1 MRGRTRVD
9 FGSASKKNRRVIP
22 LFVVFLSVLQPALPQ
37 SPAPVSAYVPQRVF
51 DTHRKAFS
59 DFEQMLADAG
69 TAEVVFVGED
79 HDNGSTHRLELA
91 VLEGLTRRRRPLVLG
106 MEMFERDVQQALDDY
121 LSGSSTESQFQASA
135 RPWPRYATDY
145 RASLE
150 FAREHHI
157 PVVASNVPRRI
168 AADVSKNGLGVL
180 DTIGT
185 DRRLAAADLDCP
197 TTGDYYDRFLQAMT
211 DHTGSNTTPL
221 APDTRARNDRYFLAQ
236 CVKDETMGE
245 SIAAAVRQAAGQPTT
260 VVHFNGSFHS
270 DFSEGAAQSATR
282 RLPGRRILVVSILP
296 VDDID
301 AVNPT
306 NADLKRADYLVYTLK
321 P

>member
-1 MRGRTRVD
+1 M
-9 FGSASKKNRRVIP
+9 IP
-22 LFVVFLSVLQPALPQ
+22 LFVAFLSILQPALTQ
-37 SPAPVSAYVPQRVF
+37 SPAAVSAYVPQRVF

-69 TAEVVFVGED
+69 TAEVVFVGEE

-121 LSGSSTESQFQASA
+121 LSGSSTESEFQASA

-185 DRRLAAADLDCP
+185 DRRLAAADLECP
-197 TTGDYYDRFLQAMT
+197 TTGDYYDRFLEAMT
-211 DHTGSNTTPL
+211 EHRGPNTTPL
-221 APDTRARNDRYFLAQ
+221 PPDVRARNDRYFLAQ

-245 SIAAAVRQAAGQPTT
+245 SIAGGGPEIRRPAGDRRSLQRFLSQRFQRGCGAERHATAARTSHP
-260 VVHFNGSFHS
+260 
-270 DFSEGAAQSATR
+270 D
-282 RLPGRRILVVSILP
+282 RL
-296 VDDID
+296 D
-301 AVNPT
+301 
-306 NADLKRADYLVYTLK
+306 RAC
-321 P
+321 